1 MKQFLVI
8 GLGRFGTSI
17 AQTLY
22 NGGENVLAIDTDG
35 DLVQEVI
42 DNDII
47 DNGVCC
53 DATDEKA
60 LRDLGI
66 NNFDVAFVCIGSN
79 IQASILITLTLKE
92 LGVKRVITKAVSAP
106 HGKVLNKIGADK
118 IVYPENFMGIRV
130 AHAEMTPNIIEH
142 LKFSDNFLIVEI
154 KAPLNFINKNLIEI
168 ELRKKYRANIIAI
181 RKANGYEDV
190 SPNADSIIEEGDTL
204 IIATD
209 AKTARELERLK

>member
-8 GLGRFGTSI
+8 GLGRFGTSV

-22 NGGENVLAIDTDG
+22 SAGESVLAIDDN
-35 DLVQEVI
+35 DDIVQEVI
-42 DNDII
+42 DNEII

-66 NNFDVAFVCIGSN
+66 NNFDVAFVCIGGN

-92 LGVKRVITKAVSAP
+92 LGVKRVIAKAVSTP
-106 HGKVLNKIGADK
+106 HGKVLDKIGADE
-118 IVYPENFMGIRV
+118 IVYPESFMGVRV

-142 LKFSDNFLIVEI
+142 LKFSDNFLILEI
-154 KAPLNFINKNLIEI
+154 KAPTSFINKNLVEI
-168 ELRKKYRANIIAI
+168 ELRKKYKANIIAI
-181 RKANGYEDV
+181 RKANGQEDV
-190 SPNADSIIEEGDTL
+190 SPSADSVIQEGDTL
-204 IIATD
+204 IIVTD
-209 AKTARELERLK
+209 VKTARELERLK

>member
-22 NGGENVLAIDTDG
+22 NAGESVLAIDDNDDT
-35 DLVQEVI
+35 VQEVI
-42 DNDII
+42 DNEII

-66 NNFDVAFVCIGSN
+66 NNFDVAFVCIGGN

-92 LGVKRVITKAVSAP
+92 LGVKRVIAKAVSTA
-106 HGKVLNKIGADK
+106 HGKVLDKIGADE

-142 LKFSDNFLIVEI
+142 LKFSDNFLILEI
-154 KAPLNFINKNLIEI
+154 KAPASFINKNLVEI
-168 ELRKKYRANIIAI
+168 ELRRKYKANIIAI
-181 RKANGYEDV
+181 RKASGEEDV
-190 SPNADSIIEEGDTL
+190 SPSADSIIQEGDTL
-204 IIATD
+204 IIVTD
-209 AKTARELERLK
+209 VKTARELEKLK